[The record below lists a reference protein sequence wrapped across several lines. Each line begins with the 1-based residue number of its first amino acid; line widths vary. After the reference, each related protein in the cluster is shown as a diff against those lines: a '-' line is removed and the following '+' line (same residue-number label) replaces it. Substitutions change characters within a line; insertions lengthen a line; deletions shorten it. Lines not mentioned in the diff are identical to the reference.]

1 MNRYLAVVFNNNC
14 EQMYKRAVNSIDI
27 CTVREVCE
35 GAEIYNAEIERDRG
49 ASNEIVYNV
58 YAGGES
64 YFVEFKAI

>member
-1 MNRYLAVVFNNNC
+1 
-14 EQMYKRAVNSIDI
+14 MYERAVNGIDI